1 MRNLDRMLT
10 DVFSEDLK
18 KVPPALVDKKA
29 VAARTFEK
37 LGLEQPINR
46 PTAQEEWATPVT
58 RRHRP
63 WAVLAAC
70 LMLAVIAGVGISLR
84 PMLTAM
90 FSQEELSGG
99 TYLECTVTDVSFDTE
114 KWAVVFD
121 LEAKTDLDLDH
132 PDAAT
137 GYDFTAY
144 VTQTIGST
152 RKSMSGLDQE
162 ALAHWTEAGEDTY
175 RCENVTLEIDPVFQ
189 AQNRLTGEQDLDL
202 QLFVYFGEKNPTGT
216 REEKLLAETPFTVDL
231 PSPQDFFTPTTAT
244 YFDLTVSDAT
254 FDQQNWA
261 IVLTLEA
268 KTDMELD
275 NEIAQQLFYAWFY
288 SLYLSK
294 DGEDVDIGNYAGA
307 SLDTLSQWTE
317 TGEDTYQSAPVTI
330 PISSDFIQQNDLKGT
345 TSASL
350 RLTVTDLTQGEQSPI
365 QFFPTADFT
374 VELPEELLPGSFS
387 GIVIDSVKIVDTEN
401 APTLGLT
408 EQVVCDLPLD
418 QNPEEA
424 ALWTVFLRF
433 TDASG
438 KSWQLSPV
446 EGTSLSW
453 ESYEYRGTGPLYS
466 CDPVYFTFPQELSG
480 QEITGH
486 FVIAMPKEENLTES
500 IPEMATAFTL
510 KLPVLDGDPQS
521 LQEEIYDKMLNSVD
535 YFSTARVKFS
545 VQYPGDD
552 HTWNY
557 QIETNLDTGIA
568 HQTLTTTIDP
578 NFSQE
583 TYADGSNVCEYD
595 NQAKTVFAAGS
606 IQERRTLEE
615 EWPGLEERYYVDE
628 NGDPNYCYR
637 SDPTNTGGA
646 NECLFPQEYTFGYL
660 SDKDLW
666 AVEGSVEYCGRQ
678 CWDIVGKLDS
688 SYAAQT
694 GADQFRMYVDQET
707 GILLMLDAWN
717 EEDTVAS
724 MTVFQ
729 ITIDDPEICRTFNYD
744 MSPYENYTPLKS
756 SPSVGIIGSADGPT
770 QIHTT
775 P

>member
-99 TYLECTVTDVSFDTE
+99 TYLESAVTNVSFDTE

-144 VTQTIGST
+144 VSRTTSST
-152 RKSMSGLDQE
+152 RLSLAGLNQE
-162 ALAHWTEAGEDTY
+162 ALAHWTETGEDTY

-307 SLDTLSQWTE
+307 SLDTLAQWTE
-317 TGEDTYQSAPVTI
+317 TGKDTYQSAPVTI
-330 PISSDFIQQNDLKGT
+330 PISSDFLQQNDLKGT

-374 VELPEELLPGSFS
+374 VELPGAEENTASFS
-387 GIVIDSVKIVDTEN
+387 
-401 APTLGLT
+401 
-408 EQVVCDLPLD
+408 
-418 QNPEEA
+418 
-424 ALWTVFLRF
+424 
-433 TDASG
+433 
-438 KSWQLSPV
+438 
-446 EGTSLSW
+446 
-453 ESYEYRGTGPLYS
+453 
-466 CDPVYFTFPQELSG
+466 
-480 QEITGH
+480 
-486 FVIAMPKEENLTES
+486 
-500 IPEMATAFTL
+500 
-510 KLPVLDGDPQS
+510 S

-535 YFSTARVKFS
+535 YFSTAQVEFS

-578 NFSQE
+578 DFSQE
-583 TYADGSNVCEYD
+583 TYADGSNVYEYD
-595 NQAKTVFAAGS
+595 NQTKTVFAAGS

-637 SDPTNTGGA
+637 SDPTNAGGA

-678 CWDIVGKLDS
+678 CWDIVGKLNS

-694 GADQFRMYVDQET
+694 GAVQFRMYVDQKT

-717 EEDTVAS
+717 EEDKVVS
-724 MTVFQ
+724 MTVSQ

-744 MSPYENYTPLKS
+744 MSPYENYTPLKN

-770 QIHTT
+770 QIYTT

>member
-1 MRNLDRMLT
+1 MRNLDRMLA

-70 LMLAVIAGVGISLR
+70 LMLAVIGGVGISLR

-99 TYLECTVTDVSFDTE
+99 TYLECAVTDVSFDTE

-121 LEAKTDLDLDH
+121 LEAKTDLNLDH

-162 ALAHWTEAGEDTY
+162 ALTHWTETGKDTY
-175 RCENVTLEIDPVFQ
+175 RCENVTLEIDMIPQV
-189 AQNRLTGEQDLDL
+189 QNRFVGEQDLNL
-202 QLFVYFGEKNPTGT
+202 ELFVYFGEKNDSGT
-216 REEKLLAETPFTVDL
+216 REEKLSAETSFTVDL
-231 PSPQDFFTPTTAT
+231 PSPQDFFTPTTST

-307 SLDTLSQWTE
+307 SLDTLAQWTE

-330 PISSDFIQQNDLKGT
+330 PISSDFLQQNDLKGT

-374 VELPEELLPGSFS
+374 VELPGAEENTASFS
-387 GIVIDSVKIVDTEN
+387 
-401 APTLGLT
+401 
-408 EQVVCDLPLD
+408 
-418 QNPEEA
+418 
-424 ALWTVFLRF
+424 
-433 TDASG
+433 
-438 KSWQLSPV
+438 
-446 EGTSLSW
+446 
-453 ESYEYRGTGPLYS
+453 
-466 CDPVYFTFPQELSG
+466 
-480 QEITGH
+480 
-486 FVIAMPKEENLTES
+486 
-500 IPEMATAFTL
+500 
-510 KLPVLDGDPQS
+510 S

-535 YFSTARVKFS
+535 YFSTARVEFS

-552 HTWNY
+552 QTWNY
-557 QIETNLDTGIA
+557 HIETNLDTGIA

-578 NFSQE
+578 HFSQE
-583 TYADGSNVCEYD
+583 TYADGSNVCEYN
-595 NQAKTVFAAGS
+595 NQTKTVFAAGS
-606 IQERRTLEE
+606 IQERRTSEE
-615 EWPGLEERYYVDE
+615 DWPGLEERHYVDE
-628 NGDPNYCYR
+628 NGDPHYCYR
-637 SDPTNTGGA
+637 SDPTNVSGA
-646 NECLFPQEYTFGYL
+646 RECLFPQEYTFGYL

-678 CWDIVGKLDS
+678 CWDIVGKLDG

-724 MTVFQ
+724 MTVSQ

-744 MSPYENYTPLKS
+744 MSPYENYTPLKN

-770 QIHTT
+770 QIYTT